1 MALDEHVSQLIDG
14 MSAQGFESFEQLTVD
29 QARAVVAT
37 FTGLQ
42 APARS
47 VDRVAEATYT
57 SGGQDLRLRIYVP
70 AGAEPKPVVLY
81 LHGGGFVGGTVD
93 VADEPCRAVADA
105 SGAIVVSVEYRL
117 APEHRFPAAPDD
129 AYAAL
134 NWVAGRIAEYGGD
147 PGNIVVMGDSA
158 GGNLAAVTALRAR
171 DENGPRLRGQVLI
184 YPVIDPHADFPS
196 RTEFAEGYIITAA
209 GMDWFWDNYLS
220 SPDDARN
227 PYAVPTRATSLS
239 GLPPALVLTTEYEVA
254 RDEAEDYGARLS
266 AAGVETEVERF
277 DGLVHG
283 AFWMSGAV
291 PRGNEI
297 LDAATNYIAKITST

>member
-14 MSAQGFESFEQLTVD
+14 MNAQGLESFERLTID
-29 QARAVVAT
+29 QARGVVAT

-42 APARS
+42 APARC

-57 SGGQDLRLRIYVP
+57 SGGQDLQLRIYVP

-81 LHGGGFVGGTVD
+81 LHGGGFVSGTVD

-134 NWVAGRIAEYGGD
+134 NWVAGHIAEYGGD

-171 DENGPRLRGQVLI
+171 DENGPGLRGQVLI

-196 RTEFAEGYIITAA
+196 RTEFGEGYIITAA
-209 GMDWFWDNYLS
+209 GLDWFWDNYLS

-227 PYAVPTRATSLS
+227 PYAVPTQATSLS

-291 PRGNEI
+291 PRGSEI
-297 LDAATNYIAKITST
+297 LDAATNFIAKITST